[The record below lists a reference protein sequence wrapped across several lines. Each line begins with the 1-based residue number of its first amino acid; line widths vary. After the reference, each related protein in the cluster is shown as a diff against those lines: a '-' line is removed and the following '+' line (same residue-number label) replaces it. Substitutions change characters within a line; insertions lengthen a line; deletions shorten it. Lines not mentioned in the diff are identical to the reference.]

1 MKVTRF
7 LYNLKL
13 QEKEEIDARIEE
25 LTEAI
30 NKEVEKGDL
39 KENSEYD
46 IAMSDRRLAMS
57 TKQELVQFLE
67 DAEIIENTGLEDSTR
82 IILGSILKLTYVVND
97 KTYEKI
103 VLFDGIENYL
113 AGIIS
118 PESNL
123 GKKING
129 MDASTP
135 INVKVETPIGT
146 IVNYK
151 VEKLKNCNEYD
162 LYAKSNPGLKTKL
175 AILFDGIGKDSTDKE
190 SIINEE
196 VNPDEVSKALQG
208 Y

>member
-13 QEKEEIDARIEE
+13 QEKEEIDAKIET

-46 IAMSDRRLAMS
+46 IAMSERRLAMS
-57 TKQELVQFLE
+57 TKQELVEFLE
-67 DAEIIENTGLEDSTR
+67 DAEIVENTGLEDSTR
-82 IILGSILKLTYVVND
+82 IILGSILKLTYVVHE

-135 INVKVETPIGT
+135 ITVKVETPIGT
-146 IVNYK
+146 IVNYT

-162 LYAKSNPGLKTKL
+162 LYAKNNPGLKTKL
-175 AILFDGIGKDSTDKE
+175 ATLFDSIGKEDINKDSIE
-190 SIINEE
+190 NEE
-196 VNPDEVSKALQG
+196 VTQDEVIKSLQG